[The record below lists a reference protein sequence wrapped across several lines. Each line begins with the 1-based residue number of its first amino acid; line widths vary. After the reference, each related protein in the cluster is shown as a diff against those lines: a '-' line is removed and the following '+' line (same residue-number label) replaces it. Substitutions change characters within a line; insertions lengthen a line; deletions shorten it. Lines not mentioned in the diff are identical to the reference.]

1 MKGDRELRQD
11 YIKVDRQASAT
22 NILVCVVTW
31 SGPHTPE
38 GRWEIGRELRPEAT
52 GNDIEEAIQSLLGD
66 ARFFGV
72 CSHCGERNQH
82 GHMHS
87 ETICQSCAESDL
99 GVDY

>member
-1 MKGDRELRQD
+1 MKGDKELRQD
-11 YIKVDRQASAT
+11 YIKVDRQASGT

-38 GRWEIGRELRPEAT
+38 SRWEVGRKLAPEASES
-52 GNDIEEAIQSLLGD
+52 DIEAAIQSLLED
-66 ARFFGV
+66 TRFFGV

-87 ETICQSCAESDL
+87 ETICQSCAERDL
-99 GVDY
+99 GVVY